1 MSYMVKYSNPHI
13 LIHNMIF
20 LSHLLRK
27 ITGGSEIN
35 IAREWSNLTKVKH
48 EDLSVDASDMEM

>member
-1 MSYMVKYSNPHI
+1 
-13 LIHNMIF
+13 MIF